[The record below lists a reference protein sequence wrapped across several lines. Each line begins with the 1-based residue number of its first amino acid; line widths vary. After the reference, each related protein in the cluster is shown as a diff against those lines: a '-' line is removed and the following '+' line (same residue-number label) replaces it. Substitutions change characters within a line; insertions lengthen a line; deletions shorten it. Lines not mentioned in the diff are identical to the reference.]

1 MRKAFPFVQS
11 LSKSAGLE
19 GLRVGFFQ
27 LAEVDVVITSEFFTV
42 LHVFLPES
50 AGIWSMLVDSGNS
63 AEWNFS
69 STAC

>member
-1 MRKAFPFVQS
+1 M
-11 LSKSAGLE
+11 
-19 GLRVGFFQ
+19 VGD
-27 LAEVDVVITSEFFTV
+27 LIKDVYFSELEFFTV

-50 AGIWSMLVDSGNS
+50 AGIRSIPVDSGNS